1 MKRLKLLA
9 YLARH
14 GCYMVREGGGSRH
27 SIYVNP
33 VIGKTTSVPRHPEV
47 PDPLAE
53 KICKDL
59 RLSKMTRRK

>member
-14 GCYMVREGGGSRH
+14 GCYLVREGSRH
-27 SIYVNP
+27 SIYANP

-59 RLSKMTRRK
+59 RLPKMTRRK